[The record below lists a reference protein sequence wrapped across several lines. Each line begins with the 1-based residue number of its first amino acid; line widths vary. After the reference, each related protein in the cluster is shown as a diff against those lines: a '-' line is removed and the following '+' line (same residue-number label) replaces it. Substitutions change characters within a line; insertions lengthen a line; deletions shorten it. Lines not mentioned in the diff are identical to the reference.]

1 MIHLSTER
9 GISKEA
15 LLEFYS
21 AKQIKKYEN
30 RDDALYEAVVNS
42 DYIVTAWDGHRL
54 VGIIR
59 SSGDHIFTQYI
70 NNILIHDDYLTKG
83 IGSKMMDMYLEETRE
98 VMDLYMMSGRK
109 VAKAFTINWFE
120 YRGFKRVAEVEGF
133 QVFHRRQK

>member
-1 MIHLSTER
+1 MIHLSTEK

-15 LLEFYS
+15 LKAFY
-21 AKQIKKYEN
+21 ATKQIRKYEGM
-30 RDDALYEAVVNS
+30 DDELYQAVVNS

-54 VGIIR
+54 IGIIR

-70 NNILIHDDYLTKG
+70 NNFLIHDDYLTKG
-83 IGSKMMDMYLEETRE
+83 IGSKMMDMYLEETRD

-120 YRGFKRVAEVEGF
+120 YRGFKRVAEMEGF
-133 QVFHRRQK
+133 QVFHKRQR